1 LVIGALV
8 MEVILDPSAVSAQT
22 SYDRD
27 HGERKSQE
35 MRRHLPPLSA
45 LRAFEA
51 AARRGSFTAGAEE
64 LLVTHGA
71 ISRQI
76 ASLEAWLGLAL
87 FDRVGRRVRLTASGR
102 DYLEAMSRAFDGMA
116 EATRRLTEV
125 GAVKSLTINALPT
138 FSMRW
143 LLPRLAR
150 FQQRHPDVALRL
162 VTSDRPLDE
171 VGEPFDVAIRRGP
184 DTWPGCMAAPFL
196 AEWEVPVMS
205 PALAARQPIARAADL
220 AGHTLLHADTRPG
233 AWRRWLTA
241 AGQGGLVV
249 AGQQRF
255 DHFYLTL
262 QAAADGL
269 GVALGP
275 LPILAD
281 ELASGRLVAPL
292 DGPQLEARGYWRVI
306 PQARAADPAVQAL
319 SDWLDAEGQAA
330 GDPDP
335 SDPDA

>member
-1 LVIGALV
+1 
-8 MEVILDPSAVSAQT
+8 
-22 SYDRD
+22 
-27 HGERKSQE
+27 
-35 MRRHLPPLSA
+35 MRRRLPPLSS

-76 ASLEAWLGLAL
+76 ASLEQWLGSPL
-87 FDRVGRRVRLTASGR
+87 FDRIGRRVRLTSAGR
-102 DYLEAMSRAFDGMA
+102 DYLDAMSRAFDGMA
-116 EATRRLTEV
+116 EATRRLTEAS
-125 GAVKSLTINALPT
+125 AVKSLTVNALPT

-143 LLPRLAR
+143 LLPRLAG

-171 VGEPFDVAIRRGP
+171 AREPFDVAIRRGP
-184 DTWPGCMAAPFL
+184 DIWPGCEAAPFL

-205 PALAARQPIARAADL
+205 PALAARQPVRHAADL

-241 AGQGGLVV
+241 AGQGDLAV

-269 GVALGP
+269 GIALGP

-292 DGPQLEARGYWRVI
+292 DGPKLEARGYWRVT
-306 PQARAADPAVQAL
+306 PQARANDAAVRAL
-319 SDWLDAEGQAA
+319 CDWLDAEGQTA

>member
-1 LVIGALV
+1 
-8 MEVILDPSAVSAQT
+8 
-22 SYDRD
+22 
-27 HGERKSQE
+27 
-35 MRRHLPPLSA
+35 MRRRLPPLSS

-51 AARRGSFTAGAEE
+51 AARRGSFTGGAEE

-76 ASLEAWLGLAL
+76 SSLEDWLTTPL
-87 FDRVGRRVRLTASGR
+87 FDRIGRRVRLTTAGR
-102 DYLEAMSRAFDGMA
+102 DYLEAMSRAFDIMA
-116 EATRRLTEV
+116 DATRRLTETA
-125 GAVKSLTINALPT
+125 AVKTLTINALPT

-143 LLPRLAR
+143 LLPRLAG
-150 FQQRHPDVALRL
+150 FQQRHPEVALRL
-162 VTSDRPLDE
+162 VTSDRPLGE

-184 DTWPGCMAAPFL
+184 DIWRDCEAAPFL

-205 PALAARQPIARAADL
+205 PALAARLPVRQAADL
-220 AGHTLLHADTRPG
+220 AAHTLLHADTRPG
-233 AWRRWLTA
+233 AWRRWLAA
-241 AGQGGLVV
+241 AGVQDLQV

-281 ELASGRLVAPL
+281 ELAAGRLVAPL
-292 DGPQLEARGYWRVI
+292 DGPRLEARGYWRVT
-306 PQARAADPAVQAL
+306 PHARTGNPAVRAL
-319 SDWLDAEGQAA
+319 NDWLDREGQTA

>member
-1 LVIGALV
+1 
-8 MEVILDPSAVSAQT
+8 
-22 SYDRD
+22 
-27 HGERKSQE
+27 
-35 MRRHLPPLSA
+35 MRRRLPPLSS

-51 AARRGSFTAGAEE
+51 AARRGSFTAGADE

-76 ASLEAWLGLAL
+76 ASLEQWLSTAL
-87 FDRVGRRVRLTASGR
+87 FDRIGRRVRLTAAGR
-102 DYLEAMSRAFDGMA
+102 EYLEAMSRAFDGMA
-116 EATRRLTEV
+116 DATRRLTE
-125 GAVKSLTINALPT
+125 ANMVKSLTVNALPT

-143 LLPRLAR
+143 LLPRLAG

-184 DTWPGCMAAPFL
+184 AIWPECEAVPFL

-205 PALAARQPIARAADL
+205 PALAARLPVRVVGDL

-233 AWRRWLTA
+233 AWRRWLIA
-241 AGQGGLVV
+241 AGVPDLSV

-292 DGPQLEARGYWRVI
+292 DGPRLEARGYWRVT
-306 PQARAADPAVQAL
+306 PHNRSHNPAVRDL
-319 SDWLDAEGQAA
+319 CDWLDREGQSA

>member
-1 LVIGALV
+1 
-8 MEVILDPSAVSAQT
+8 
-22 SYDRD
+22 
-27 HGERKSQE
+27 
-35 MRRHLPPLSA
+35 MRRRLPPLSS

-51 AARRGSFTAGAEE
+51 AARRGSFTGGAEE

-76 ASLEAWLGLAL
+76 ASLEEWLATPL
-87 FDRVGRRVRLTASGR
+87 FDRLGRRVRLTGAGR
-102 DYLEAMSRAFDGMA
+102 DYLDSMSRAFDIMA
-116 EATRRLTEV
+116 DATRRLTEAT
-125 GAVKSLTINALPT
+125 AVKTLTVNALPT

-143 LLPRLAR
+143 LLPRLAG
-150 FQQRHPDVALRL
+150 FQQRHPELALRL
-162 VTSDRPLDE
+162 VTSDRPLNE
-171 VGEPFDVAIRRGP
+171 AGEPFDVAIRRGP
-184 DTWPGCMAAPFL
+184 DIWPDCEAAPFL

-205 PALAARQPIARAADL
+205 PALAARLPVRRAADL
-220 AGHTLLHADTRPG
+220 AAHTLLHADTRPG
-233 AWRRWLTA
+233 AWRRWLAA
-241 AGQGGLVV
+241 AGERDLPV

-281 ELASGRLVAPL
+281 ELAAGRLVAPL
-292 DGPQLEARGYWRVI
+292 DGPRLEARGYWHVT
-306 PQARAADPAVQAL
+306 PQARVNDIAVRAL
-319 SDWLDAEGQAA
+319 NDWLDQEGQSV

>member
-1 LVIGALV
+1 
-8 MEVILDPSAVSAQT
+8 
-22 SYDRD
+22 
-27 HGERKSQE
+27 
-35 MRRHLPPLSA
+35 MRRRLPPLSS

-71 ISRQI
+71 VSRQI
-76 ASLEAWLGLAL
+76 AALEQWLSTPL
-87 FDRVGRRVRLTASGR
+87 FDRIGRRVRLTGAGR

-116 EATRRLTEV
+116 DATRRLTE
-125 GAVKSLTINALPT
+125 ASTVKSLTVNALPT

-143 LLPRLAR
+143 LLPRLAG

-184 DTWPGCMAAPFL
+184 DIWPDCVAAPFL

-205 PALAARQPIARAADL
+205 PALADRLPVRRVADL
-220 AGHTLLHADTRPG
+220 AAHTLLHADTRPG
-233 AWRRWLTA
+233 AWRRWLIA
-241 AGQGGLVV
+241 AGERDLVV

-292 DGPQLEARGYWRVI
+292 DGPRLEARGYWRVT
-306 PQARAADPAVQAL
+306 PNARTSDPAVRDL
-319 SDWLDAEGQAA
+319 CEWLDREGRSA
-330 GDPDP
+330 GGPDP

>member
-1 LVIGALV
+1 
-8 MEVILDPSAVSAQT
+8 
-22 SYDRD
+22 
-27 HGERKSQE
+27 
-35 MRRHLPPLSA
+35 MRRRLPPLSS

-51 AARRGSFTAGAEE
+51 AARRDSFTAGADE

-76 ASLEAWLGLAL
+76 ASLEQWLGQPL
-87 FDRVGRRVRLTASGR
+87 FERVGRRVRLTQAGR
-102 DYLEAMSRAFDGMA
+102 DYQDAMSRAFDGMA
-116 EATRRLTEV
+116 EATRRLTE
-125 GAVKSLTINALPT
+125 ASKVKTLTMNALPT

-143 LLPRLAR
+143 LLPRLAS

-171 VGEPFDVAIRRGP
+171 AGERFDVAIRRGP
-184 DTWPGCMAAPFL
+184 DVWPGCTAAPFL

-205 PALAARQPIARAADL
+205 PDLARRLPVKRAVDLAA
-220 AGHTLLHADTRPG
+220 HNLLHADTRPG
-233 AWRRWLTA
+233 AWRRWLIA
-241 AGQGGLVV
+241 AGQGDLAVT
-249 AGQQRF
+249 GQQRF

-281 ELASGRLVAPL
+281 ELRSGRLVAPL
-292 DGPQLEARGYWRVI
+292 DGPRLEARGYWRVT
-306 PQARAADPAVQAL
+306 PNDRAGDAGVQAL
-319 SDWLDAEGQAA
+319 SDWLDSEGRSAA
-330 GDPDP
+330 DPDRRDPDP
-335 SDPDA
+335 TDPDA

>member
-1 LVIGALV
+1 
-8 MEVILDPSAVSAQT
+8 
-22 SYDRD
+22 
-27 HGERKSQE
+27 
-35 MRRHLPPLSA
+35 MRRRLPPLSS

-51 AARRGSFTAGAEE
+51 AARRGSFTAGADE

-76 ASLEAWLGLAL
+76 ASLEQWLSTPL
-87 FDRVGRRVRLTASGR
+87 FDRIGRRVRLTAAGR
-102 DYLEAMSRAFDGMA
+102 EYLDAMSRAFDGMA
-116 EATRRLTEV
+116 DATRRLTE
-125 GAVKSLTINALPT
+125 ASTVKSLTVNALPT

-143 LLPRLAR
+143 LLPRLAG
-150 FQQRHPDVALRL
+150 FQQSHPDVALRL

-171 VGEPFDVAIRRGP
+171 VGEPFDVAIRRVP
-184 DTWPGCMAAPFL
+184 DIWPDCVAAPFL

-205 PALAARQPIARAADL
+205 PALAARLPVRAVGDL
-220 AGHTLLHADTRPG
+220 TSHTLLHADTRPG
-233 AWRRWLTA
+233 AWRRWLMA
-241 AGQGGLVV
+241 AEAADLVV

-292 DGPQLEARGYWRVI
+292 DGPRLEARGYWRVT
-306 PQARAADPAVQAL
+306 PHRRTDDPAVRDL
-319 SDWLDAEGQAA
+319 CDWLDREGRSP
-330 GDPDP
+330 GGPDP

>member
-1 LVIGALV
+1 
-8 MEVILDPSAVSAQT
+8 
-22 SYDRD
+22 
-27 HGERKSQE
+27 
-35 MRRHLPPLSA
+35 MRRRLPPLSS

-76 ASLEAWLGLAL
+76 ASLEEWLGTAL
-87 FDRVGRRVRLTASGR
+87 FDRIGRRVHLTAAGR
-102 DYLEAMSRAFDGMA
+102 DYLEAMTRAFDGMA
-116 EATRRLTEV
+116 EATRRLTEANTV
-125 GAVKSLTINALPT
+125 RSLTVNALPT

-143 LLPRLAR
+143 LLPRLAG
-150 FQQRHPDVALRL
+150 FQQRHSGVALRL

-171 VGEPFDVAIRRGP
+171 VRESFDVAIRRGP
-184 DTWPGCMAAPFL
+184 DTWPGCEGAPFL

-205 PALAARQPIARAADL
+205 PGLAARQPVGRAADL

-233 AWRRWLTA
+233 AWQRWLSA
-241 AGQGGLVV
+241 AGQSGLAV
-249 AGQQRF
+249 AGNQRF
-255 DHFYLTL
+255 DHFYLAL

-275 LPILAD
+275 FPILAD

-292 DGPQLEARGYWRVI
+292 EGPRLEARGYWHVT
-306 PQARAADPAVQAL
+306 PNTRAGDVTVQAL
-319 SDWLDAEGQAA
+319 CAWLDAEGQVA
-330 GDPDP
+330 GPPHP

>member
-1 LVIGALV
+1 
-8 MEVILDPSAVSAQT
+8 
-22 SYDRD
+22 
-27 HGERKSQE
+27 
-35 MRRHLPPLSA
+35 MRRRLPPLSS

-76 ASLEAWLGLAL
+76 ASLEDWLGTPL
-87 FDRVGRRVRLTASGR
+87 FDRLGRRVRLTAAGR

-116 EATRRLTEV
+116 EATRRLTEAN
-125 GAVKSLTINALPT
+125 AVRSLTVNALPT

-143 LLPRLAR
+143 LLPRLAG

-171 VGEPFDVAIRRGP
+171 VREPFDVAIRRGP
-184 DTWPGCMAAPFL
+184 DTWSGCMAAPFL

-205 PALAARQPIARAADL
+205 PVLAERQPVRQSVDL
-220 AGHTLLHADTRPG
+220 AHHTLLHADTRPG
-233 AWRRWLTA
+233 AWQRWLSA
-241 AGQGGLVV
+241 AGQQGLAV
-249 AGQQRF
+249 AGNQRF

-281 ELASGRLVAPL
+281 ELAAGRLVAPL
-292 DGPQLEARGYWRVI
+292 DGPKLEARGYWRVT
-306 PQARAADPAVQAL
+306 PNGRADDAAVQAL
-319 SDWLDAEGQAA
+319 SAWLDAEGQAMGA
-330 GDPDP
+330 PDP

>member
-1 LVIGALV
+1 
-8 MEVILDPSAVSAQT
+8 
-22 SYDRD
+22 
-27 HGERKSQE
+27 

-143 LLPRLAR
+143 LLPLLAR

>member
-1 LVIGALV
+1 
-8 MEVILDPSAVSAQT
+8 
-22 SYDRD
+22 
-27 HGERKSQE
+27 
-35 MRRHLPPLSA
+35 MRRRLPPLSS

-51 AARRGSFTAGAEE
+51 AARRGSFTAGADE

-76 ASLEAWLGLAL
+76 ASLEQWLSTPL
-87 FDRVGRRVRLTASGR
+87 FDRVGRRVRLTAAGR
-102 DYLEAMSRAFDGMA
+102 EYLEAMSRAFDGMA
-116 EATRRLTEV
+116 DATRRLTE
-125 GAVKSLTINALPT
+125 ANTVKSLTVNALPT

-143 LLPRLAR
+143 LLPRLAG

-184 DTWPGCMAAPFL
+184 DIWPDCEAAAFL

-205 PALAARQPIARAADL
+205 PALAARLPVRQVGDL
-220 AGHTLLHADTRPG
+220 AGHILLHADTRPG
-233 AWRRWLTA
+233 AWRRWLIA
-241 AGQGGLVV
+241 AGAPDLAV

-269 GVALGP
+269 GIALGP

-292 DGPQLEARGYWRVI
+292 DGPRLKARGYWRVT
-306 PQARAADPAVQAL
+306 PHSRSGNPAVRDL
-319 SDWLDAEGQAA
+319 CDWLDREGQTA

>member
-1 LVIGALV
+1 
-8 MEVILDPSAVSAQT
+8 
-22 SYDRD
+22 
-27 HGERKSQE
+27 
-35 MRRHLPPLSA
+35 MRRRLPPLSS

-51 AARRGSFTAGAEE
+51 AARRGSFTGGAEE

-76 ASLEAWLGLAL
+76 ASLEQWLGLPL
-87 FDRVGRRVRLTASGR
+87 FDRLGRRVRLTAGGR
-102 DYLEAMSRAFDGMA
+102 EYLEAMSRAFDGMA
-116 EATRRLTEV
+116 EATRRLTEANRV
-125 GAVKSLTINALPT
+125 KTLAVNALPT

-143 LLPRLAR
+143 LLPRLAG

-184 DTWPGCMAAPFL
+184 DIWPGCEAVPFL

-205 PALAARQPIARAADL
+205 PALAARLPVREARDL
-220 AGHTLLHADTRPG
+220 AAHNLLHADTRPG
-233 AWRRWLTA
+233 AWRRWLEA
-241 AGQGGLVV
+241 AGQGGLAV

-292 DGPQLEARGYWRVI
+292 DGPRLEARGYWRVTPSDRVDDPGI
-306 PQARAADPAVQAL
+306 RAL
-319 SDWLDAEGQAA
+319 CDWLDREGQTA
-330 GDPDP
+330 GYPDP

>member
-1 LVIGALV
+1 
-8 MEVILDPSAVSAQT
+8 
-22 SYDRD
+22 
-27 HGERKSQE
+27 
-35 MRRHLPPLSA
+35 MRRRLPPLSS

-51 AARRGSFTAGAEE
+51 AARRGSFTAGADE

-76 ASLEAWLGLAL
+76 ASLEQWLSTSL
-87 FDRVGRRVRLTASGR
+87 FDRIGRRVRLTAAGR
-102 DYLEAMSRAFDGMA
+102 EYLDAMSRAFDGMA
-116 EATRRLTEV
+116 DATRRLTE
-125 GAVKSLTINALPT
+125 ANTVKSLTVNALPT

-143 LLPRLAR
+143 LLPRLAG

-184 DTWPGCMAAPFL
+184 DIWPACEAAAFL

-205 PALAARQPIARAADL
+205 PALAARRPVHRVGDL

-233 AWRRWLTA
+233 AWRRWLGA
-241 AGQGGLVV
+241 AGAADLVA

-281 ELASGRLVAPL
+281 ELAAGRLVAPL
-292 DGPQLEARGYWRVI
+292 DGPRLEARGYWRVT
-306 PQARAADPAVQAL
+306 PHSRSGNPAVRDL
-319 SDWLDAEGQAA
+319 CDWLDREGRTVRH
-330 GDPDP
+330 PDP